1 MPKVGMQPIRRRQL
15 IDATLASIHEHG
27 LTDTTVSRIGAA
39 AGLSPGIIHH
49 YFGGKDDLLFEALRQ
64 LLAELRQEIVNRL
77 ASATGVRRVHAII
90 DANFAASQFAPR
102 AVTAWLAFW
111 AEAPHSPRLARLQR
125 IHSRRLHSNIVHA
138 LRHAIPLSEAR
149 TTALGLAAMIDGLW
163 LQCALA
169 HGHLTPETARQVC
182 IDYIDRHLA
191 QRRMDS

>member
-15 IDATLASIHEHG
+15 IEATLASIHEHG

-64 LLAELRQEIVNRL
+64 LLGELRREIVDRL

-90 DANFAASQFAPR
+90 DANFASSQFAPK

-125 IHSRRLHSNIVHA
+125 IHSRRLLSNLVHA
-138 LRHAIPLSEAR
+138 LQQTIPRAEAR
-149 TTALGLAAMIDGLW
+149 MTALGLAAMIDGLW

-169 HGHLTPETARQVC
+169 RGHLTPETARQVC
-182 IDYIDRHLA
+182 CDYIDRHIG
-191 QRRMDS
+191 QRRTIS